1 VAAGTASDV
10 GKGKRETRNPRGGG
24 RRTRSL
30 GVNASPDHALD
41 LVCIGRTCVDLYAEQ
56 EGAKL
61 EDVQSFRKYVGGSAA
76 NIALNTARLGVKVA
90 MLTRVGEEQMGRFV
104 RRTMADAGVDVSHV
118 TFDPEHLTP
127 YVLLAI
133 RDVDDFPR
141 IFAYG
146 DAADMALDE
155 DDVDP
160 EFIASSKALLVTG
173 TPLSRVGSRA
183 ASLEAV
189 RAAREA
195 GTRVLFDLD
204 YRPVFWGVASH
215 EQGGQMFVESAEV
228 TEGYGSVLPECDL
241 VVGTEEEIRIA
252 GGSTDTRGALLGIR
266 EVSGATIVLKV
277 GAMGAIVFPGEI
289 PEDLDDGVSVPG
301 FPVEV
306 FNSVGAG
313 DAFMSGFL
321 SRWLREE
328 PLEECLRIGNAS
340 GAIVVSRHGCSPAM
354 PTPQELEYFLGMPEK
369 PRRLRDDAWLEHLHR
384 ATTRREPKEL
394 RVLAIDHR
402 WQLEEVAD
410 ELGVGRER
418 LRELKVLLARAFMD
432 VAGGDPTAGVL
443 IDDVYGEEALEELT
457 GSGVWISRAAEVAR
471 SRPVEFVGGTN
482 PAATIRTW
490 PEEHVVK
497 CNLYMHPKDDAKMM
511 ELQEGRVLQLYDACI
526 KNDRR
531 LLLEVQAPSGS
542 SYDEDSMVWLLE
554 RFYEIGVRPDWW
566 KLPPNREPG
575 VWKRIGDV
583 VGEHDPYCAGVLVLG
598 QALEEEDLGGF
609 FAAAASEP
617 RCNGFAIGRSIYGQG
632 ARRWLAGEIDDEEL
646 VSSVAERYRRMIDLW
661 QARNERRTREG
672 AAQ

>member
-1 VAAGTASDV
+1 LDENMTD
-10 GKGKRETRNPRGGG
+10 G
-24 RRTRSL
+24 RSR
-30 GVNASPDHALD
+30 ALD

-76 NIALNTARLGVKVA
+76 NIALNTARLGVKTA

-104 RRTMADAGVDVSHV
+104 RRTMKDTGVDVSHV
-118 TFDPEHLTP
+118 TFDPDHLTP

-133 RDVDDFPR
+133 RDVEDFPR

-155 DDVDP
+155 GDVDP
-160 EFIASSKALLVTG
+160 EFIASSLALLVTG
-173 TPLSRVGSRA
+173 TPLSQPGSRS
-183 ASLEAV
+183 ASFKAV

-215 EQGGQMFVESAEV
+215 EQGGEMFVESAEV
-228 TEGYGSVLPECDL
+228 TEVYGAVLPDCDL

-252 GGSTDTRGALLGIR
+252 GGSSDTRESLLGIR
-266 EVSGATIVLKV
+266 EISGATIVLKV

-289 PEDLDDGVSVPG
+289 PEDLQDGVSVPG

-328 PLEECLRIGNAS
+328 PLEECLRIGNAC

-354 PTPQELEYFLGMPEK
+354 PTPEELEYFLNMPEK
-369 PRRLRDDAWLEHLHR
+369 PRRLRDDEWLEHLHR

-394 RVLAIDHR
+394 RVFAIDHR

-418 LRELKVLLARAFMD
+418 LRDLKMLLARAFRQ
-432 VAGGDPTAGVL
+432 VAEGDPAAGIL

-457 GSGVWISRAAEVAR
+457 GSGVWISRAAEVAG
-471 SRPVEFVGGTN
+471 SRPVQLVSGLN
-482 PAATIRTW
+482 PGATIRTW

-497 CNLYMHPKDDAKMM
+497 CNLYMHPDDDPEMK
-511 ELQEGRVLQLYDACI
+511 ERQERNVFQLYDACI
-526 KNDRR
+526 RNDRR

-542 SYDEDSMVWLLE
+542 GYGDDDMVELLG

-566 KLPPNREPG
+566 KLPPNKDPE

-583 VGEHDPYCAGVLVLG
+583 VRERDPYCAGILVLG
-598 QALEEEDLGGF
+598 QALEEENLAEF
-609 FAAAASEP
+609 FAATASEP
-617 RCNGFAIGRSIYGQG
+617 RCNGFAIGRSIYGAE
-632 ARRWLAGEIDDEEL
+632 ARRWLAGEISDEQL
-646 VSSVAERYRRMIDLW
+646 SSSVAERYSSMVSLW
-661 QARNERRTREG
+661 QGRYERRSQKG
-672 AAQ
+672 AAR